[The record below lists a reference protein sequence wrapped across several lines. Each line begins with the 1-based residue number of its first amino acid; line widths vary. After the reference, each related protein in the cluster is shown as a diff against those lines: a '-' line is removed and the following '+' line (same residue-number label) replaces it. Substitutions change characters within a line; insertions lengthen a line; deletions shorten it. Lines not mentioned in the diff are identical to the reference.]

1 MTRPLDT
8 PDPGGVAAG
17 GPNLYQFVRS
27 NPITFKDSDGG
38 FAFLIPPVAYGTW
51 TAGEIVVGAIFGT
64 VVFISAS
71 FAAHAAY
78 DRLKREFPIGI
89 ILNGTI
95 RSRKHIER
103 SLPRGNL
110 Y

>member
-8 PDPGGVAAG
+8 PDPGSVAAD
-17 GPNLYQFVRS
+17 GPNLYQFARS

-71 FAAHAAY
+71 S
-78 DRLKREFPIGI
+78 
-89 ILNGTI
+89 
-95 RSRKHIER
+95 RS
-103 SLPRGNL
+103 PRCL
-110 Y
+110 